1 MEIMDFL
8 CEYGDRLVIAVFSLV
23 AFIVTLVKTRSLKHA
38 LSAIKEV
45 DDMKLKTVRYNG
57 DASTVSAQHF
67 ENLQTDY
74 TLDRV
79 TNSLKEK
86 DEKIDLQAQINS
98 VRPSTLDELLDR
110 LLPVVDETLRTAQS
124 DYRTLS
130 DDLYEMGKAFEAA
143 EFYRDRLGLSDD
155 LSFIQVME
163 AVQAKGQE
171 LGRRIDDLQKVKQGG
186 VEHES
191 KTETAES
198 QE

>member
-67 ENLQTDY
+67 ENLQIDY

-171 LGRRIDDLQKVKQGG
+171 LGRRIEDLQKVKQGG